1 VPNAIDG
8 LDQAQARAV
17 THRGGPLLVLG
28 APGTGK
34 TEVVVRR
41 LRWLVEQ
48 GTRPDGV
55 IAVARS
61 PRVAAGI
68 RADLE
73 AAITEPYEDLWVF
86 TPEGLGERLLREH
99 AVEAGLDATVA
110 IVTRADRLALLLDRI
125 DDLTLRRHEIRGSP
139 GPVLAGVIGRIDR
152 LKAAG
157 IAPDRFAGYAGEL
170 AAAAAAGGDADRV
183 RADRELEFAGLYADH
198 ERLLAAA
205 GVLDSGELVLRA
217 SRLLHERPHVR
228 RELAERFGHVLL
240 DEWDTLPFAAGVLVR
255 LLATD
260 RGQLTAASD
269 VPAGAADPAAAFRHE
284 FPNGTVVRLTRSH
297 RSPRA
302 IMEAAAAVVAPA
314 ARNGEVAPAGPP
326 PRNGE
331 VAPAERNG
339 AQDGVPRRPPPSNRG
354 RVRFWR
360 CTTGRAQAQAV
371 AGEIDRLLTGGGV
384 APSRIGLV
392 MHSLEEHGPE
402 LSQALEERA
411 VPFRAVGGTALFRR
425 AEVRDVLAW
434 LRLLADPGDA
444 RAVVRA
450 LSRPPIELRSVD
462 LARLT
467 QHARRRK
474 LDMVAGVAAACHG
487 PQLSP
492 EGRERAEAFLKLHR
506 SASSAFD
513 DLPPDAF
520 VHRLVERIG
529 VRRRQLFVAQ
539 PEAVERLRAL
549 ARLGDL
555 ATSYTRREPEAS
567 ARDFARYAAAVA
579 EAGLS
584 EDDLVAEDLGET
596 VRIAPMDA
604 VRGLEFD
611 WVFVLGLE
619 ARPPAEG
626 RSGGDVPPELRRGEH
641 AATSDPARTALRLAM
656 TRARRGLVLS
666 WAATSPAGRPSS
678 ALETA
683 KTALGADEE
692 LFEEQLFGPGE
703 GLHSTFRLLR
713 DDVLDTVSR
722 VGGRLGEMRLDTY
735 MDVSEAVARHLEL
748 IKVAALIDRTRRGE
762 SVDQALAEVNELLL
776 QDASPAQRELFEA
789 SALDGYLRDTER
801 DERRRVAALSDRS
814 EPSLESFIPRRGD
827 GLMLSASDIET
838 YRLCPLK
845 YKFARVFRIP
855 QEPTINQ
862 RFGIVVHQ
870 VLERFHVHGGG
881 SLGTLMELF
890 ETSWRRSGFGDA
902 NDDLQFR
909 AKAVTAL
916 ERYWQLDRES
926 EGEPVSF
933 ERPFTFRL
941 GRHLV
946 RGRVDRVDRLPGG
959 GHELMD
965 YKTGA
970 PKSADELRD
979 DVQLSLYQM
988 GARSSWG
995 LETSG
1000 GSYYYVLDNERV
1012 PVSHTEEELERVR
1025 TTVGRVADGIL
1036 AQDFEPTPAQP
1047 LCSFCDYRIICP
1059 AAET

>member
-1 VPNAIDG
+1 MPTAIDG

-41 LRWLVEQ
+41 VRWLVEQ
-48 GTRPDGV
+48 SARPDGV
-55 IAVARS
+55 IVVARS

-73 AAITEPYEDLWVF
+73 GTITEPYEDLWVS

-99 AVEAGLDATVA
+99 AVEAGLDASIA

-152 LKAAG
+152 LKAAAIG
-157 IAPDRFAGYAGEL
+157 PERFAAYAAELGE
-170 AAAAAAGGDADRV
+170 AANGDADRV
-183 RADRELEFAGLYADH
+183 RADREVEFAGVYADH

-205 GVLDSGELVLRA
+205 GALDSGELVLRA

-228 RELAERFGHVLL
+228 RELAERFEHVLV
-240 DEWDTLPFAAGVLVR
+240 DEWDALPFAAGVLVR
-255 LLATD
+255 LLAAD
-260 RGQLTAASD
+260 RGRLTAAAD
-269 VPAGAADPAAAFRHE
+269 VPAGAALPAAAFTRE
-284 FPNGTVVRLTRSH
+284 FADGTVVRLTKSH
-297 RSPRA
+297 RSPRVV
-302 IMEAAAAVVAPA
+302 MEGAAAVVAPQALSPRPA
-314 ARNGEVAPAGPP
+314 A
-326 PRNGE
+326 
-331 VAPAERNG
+331 
-339 AQDGVPRRPPPSNRG
+339 PSNRG
-354 RVRFWR
+354 RVRLWR

-371 AGEIDRLLTGGGV
+371 AAEIDRLLSGGDV
-384 APSRIGLV
+384 APSRIGILV
-392 MHSLEEHGPE
+392 PSLEEHGPE

-411 VPFRAVGGTALFRR
+411 VPFRALGGTALFRR

-474 LDMVAGVAAACHG
+474 LDMVAGAAAACHG

-506 SASSAFD
+506 AASSAFD

-520 VHRLVERIG
+520 VHRLVDRIG
-529 VRRRQLFVAQ
+529 VRRRQLFAAQ

-584 EDDLVAEDLGET
+584 EDDTCDEDLGET
-596 VRIAPMDA
+596 VRVAPMEG

-619 ARPPAEG
+619 ARPSSAG
-626 RSGGDVPPELRRGEH
+626 RSGGGVPSELRRGDPP
-641 AATSDPARTALRLAM
+641 AAADPARSALRLAM
-656 TRARRGLVLS
+656 TRARRGLILS
-666 WAATSPAGRPSS
+666 YTASGPTARPSPA
-678 ALETA
+678 LEA
-683 KTALGADEE
+683 AAAALGAGEE

-801 DERRRVAALSDRS
+801 DERRRAAALGDRS
-814 EPSLESFIPRRGD
+814 APSLESFIPRRGD

-870 VLERFHVHGGG
+870 VLERFHVGGGG
-881 SLGTLMELF
+881 SLPTLMELF
-890 ETSWRRSGFGDA
+890 ETSWRRSGFGEA

-909 AKAVTAL
+909 AKAVRAL
-916 ERYWQLDRES
+916 ERYWQLDRER
-926 EGEPVSF
+926 EGQPVSF

-970 PKSADELRD
+970 PKSVDELRD